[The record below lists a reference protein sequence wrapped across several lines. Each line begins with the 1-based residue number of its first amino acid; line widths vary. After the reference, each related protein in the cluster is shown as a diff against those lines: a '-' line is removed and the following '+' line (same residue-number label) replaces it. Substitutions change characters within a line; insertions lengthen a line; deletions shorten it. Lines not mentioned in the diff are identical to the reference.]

1 MQKMNLPNNLEIYY
15 FGKEETEFIYREI
28 FIERQ
33 YLQHGITINSDDCI
47 FDIGANIGLFSL
59 YLSRLQQPLK
69 ILAFEP
75 VKPIFDVLQAN
86 VDLHSL
92 NNTISLHNYGLG
104 SENIS
109 KTVFTFYPNMAGNST
124 TRPQEKLEQREI
136 MKAALD
142 RDIVDRLFQSQEITG
157 EIKTLSS
164 VINSSAIESINL
176 LKIDVEGE
184 EYEVL
189 RGIARNDWS
198 KIKQIVLEV
207 HDIEDRINRVKS
219 LLESQKFQ
227 VIVKHNNLVPSTL
240 KIFNLYAVRNV
251 SRSKNSEECSNLSG

>member
-15 FGKEETEFIYREI
+15 LGKEETEFIYREI
-28 FIERQ
+28 FIEQQ
-33 YLQHGITINSDDCI
+33 YLQHGITINNDDCI
-47 FDIGANIGLFSL
+47 FDVGANIGLFSL

-75 VKPIFDVLQAN
+75 VKPIFEVLQAN
-86 VDLHSL
+86 VNLHSL
-92 NNTISLHNYGLG
+92 NNIISLHNYGLG

-109 KTVFTFYPNMAGNST
+109 ETVFTFYPNMAGNST

-136 MKAALD
+136 MKMVLE
-142 RDIVDRLFQSQEITG
+142 RDMVDHLFQSQETTG

-164 VINSSAIESINL
+164 VINSLAIESIDL

-189 RGIARNDWS
+189 RGIKPNDWS

-207 HDIEDRINRVKS
+207 HDLGDRINRAKS
-219 LLESQKFQ
+219 LLESQNFQ
-227 VIVKHNNLVPSTL
+227 VTVEHNNLVPDAL

-251 SRSKNSEECSNLSG
+251 DCRTC

>member
-1 MQKMNLPNNLEIYY
+1 MQKMNLPNDLEIYY
-15 FGKEETEFIYREI
+15 LGKEETEFIYREI
-28 FIERQ
+28 FIEQQ
-33 YLQHGITINSDDCI
+33 YLQHGITINDNDCI

-75 VKPIFDVLQAN
+75 IKPIFEVLQAN
-86 VDLHSL
+86 VNLHSL
-92 NNTISLHNYGLG
+92 NDIISLHNYGLG

-109 KTVFTFYPNMAGNST
+109 ETVFTFYPNMAGNST

-136 MKAALD
+136 MKMALE
-142 RDIVDRLFQSQEITG
+142 RDMVDRLFQSQETIG

-164 VINSSAIESINL
+164 VINSLAIESIDL

-189 RGIARNDWS
+189 RGIEPNDWS
-198 KIKQIVLEV
+198 KIKQIVLEI
-207 HDIEDRINRVKS
+207 HDLGDRINRAKS

-227 VIVKHNNLVPSTL
+227 VTVEHNNLVPDAL

-251 SRSKNSEECSNLSG
+251 DCRTC